1 MNSKSNSFIGHLEVP
16 TGYELD
22 SGNFIGLI
30 KICPSE
36 YELNSDRNSVKG
48 PLEVP
53 TEYQFNSN
61 SFKGP
66 LEVHTEYELDSGSF
80 MGLLEICP
88 SEYELNGKLLSLG
101 VFEARGCDWPFSAER
116 VRHRRSIS
124 ATCHRAGRRPTAF

>member
-1 MNSKSNSFIGHLEVP
+1 MSHIEVP
-16 TGYELD
+16 TEYELD
-22 SGNFIGLI
+22 SGNFTGLL

-36 YELNSDRNSVKG
+36 YELNSDRNSFEI
-48 PLEVP
+48 LF
-53 TEYQFNSN
+53 EYELNSN

-66 LEVHTEYELDSGSF
+66 LEVPTEYELDSGIF

-124 ATCHRAGRRPTAF
+124 ATCHRAGRRPTRFLEPLKNNFA

>member
-1 MNSKSNSFIGHLEVP
+1 M
-16 TGYELD
+16 
-22 SGNFIGLI
+22 GLLQI
-30 KICPSE
+30 RPSE
-36 YELNSDRNSVKG
+36 YELNSDRNSFKG

-53 TEYQFNSN
+53 TEY
-61 SFKGP
+61 
-66 LEVHTEYELDSGSF
+66 ELNAGSF

-124 ATCHRAGRRPTAF
+124 ATCHRAGRRPTRFLGPIKIILSEICFFFKETSDTKGSWKIAN